1 MILLKCVRF
10 LMLIFW
16 MMNLMLLMC
25 ENLFIV
31 FMKVLILLRVKLM
44 FKLRKM
50 KIMKIII
57 VFFFLCLSFV
67 IVVFDGID
75 FIVFEGYDDVCEF
88 KEFLFVG

>member
-57 VFFFLCLSFV
+57 VFFFFV
-67 IVVFDGID
+67 
-75 FIVFEGYDDVCEF
+75 F
-88 KEFLFVG
+88 KFCDCCF

>member
-50 KIMKIII
+50 KILKIII